1 MPFHIVLDR
10 EGEEFVQRMVDSKR
24 YHDASDVLMHA
35 LVLLEHQERL
45 HELKQAE
52 LDEKIEAGL
61 RDIRAGRVHD
71 AEEVFQDM
79 EELISK
85 RKAKRQDAAE

>member
-1 MPFHIVLDR
+1 MPFHIILDR

-35 LVLLEHQERL
+35 LVLLEDQERL

-52 LDEKIEAGL
+52 LEEKLEVGL

-71 AEEVFQDM
+71 ADEVFQEM
-79 EELISK
+79 EELIA
-85 RKAKRQDAAE
+85 RRTAERQDAAE

>member
-35 LVLLEHQERL
+35 LVLLEDQEKL

-71 AEEVFQDM
+71 AEEVFQEM
-79 EELISK
+79 EELIAK
-85 RKAKRQDAAE
+85 KAKRQDAAE